1 MKTLV
6 TACVGL
12 CALVA
17 TSFTDPIVEKKDSSA
32 VDPSDHRP
40 ADAGNDASKGPIS
53 TWPPTVDLRTQ
64 LAGTVWKATP
74 GPAGRRPGLDATLT
88 FNGKDVGALG
98 YRYEVNSHDGTVTI
112 FFTRGDTQLML
123 LTEGGRHLRF
133 TFRGEDYSYDF
144 VSKTPLVYTQNQ

>member
-1 MKTLV
+1 MKISITV
-6 TACVGL
+6 CVGL

-17 TSFTDPIVEKKDSSA
+17 IALADPVFETKESSTGG
-32 VDPSDHRP
+32 SESHRG
-40 ADAGNDASKGPIS
+40 AESSSEASENPIS
-53 TWPPTVDLRTQ
+53 IWPPTVDLRTQ
-64 LAGTVWKATP
+64 LAGTVWKAAP
-74 GPAGRRPGLDATLT
+74 GGAGLRPGLEATLA
-88 FNGKDVGALG
+88 FNGKDVGLQG

-144 VSKTPLVYTQNQ
+144 VSKTPPAYSQNP